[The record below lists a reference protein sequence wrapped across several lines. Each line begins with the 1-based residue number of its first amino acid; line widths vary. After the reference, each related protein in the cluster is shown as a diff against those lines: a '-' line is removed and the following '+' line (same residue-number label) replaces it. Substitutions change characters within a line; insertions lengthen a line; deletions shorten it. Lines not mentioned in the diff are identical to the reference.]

1 MMLLGA
7 SVTGCVPGAFLPG
20 SGGNGGG
27 ADTPPPAKACTPDAS
42 AAQLPSAVQGGINL
56 PALAVDGTPDR
67 PRFGYLEI
75 RQIETWEGGGHLLTP
90 LYATRGG
97 GMTVDTGAF
106 TLGGDLVPA
115 PSGWYASHLQ
125 LTGVKPDSEQ
135 YPPAGMESGGFNL
148 FIPAGQTGE
157 AFQLLLRD
165 VLRGDGTTG
174 DVAFAFCR
182 QPAPRVTAAF
192 KDGDAWRPATASVS
206 TGGPLVLRLAFTSDM
221 LASTVE
227 RALRGPHD
235 KDGGSMG
242 DWITALKWID
252 SRTVELTAAKPA
264 PVMRLNLE
272 GAQDK
277 YGLFVA
283 GGAPTLYAGEAPTVM
298 AVDLASGEQR
308 RLAELPLEPAGAT
321 LSVDGRWLRNTSQS
335 IRGGYSATQWQQQL
349 IDLTTGKAQLLKPA
363 DMSGYWLPSG
373 EVLTIMPDSERKSL
387 VMTRQS
393 VAGKVET
400 TTLADVPSYDTYV
413 GSPDG
418 KFVAVL
424 AHSGAQLAYPYVGAR
439 FLIISSDGKERRPL
453 TGAVQLYRPGQDG
466 GLFHE
471 AVWSPDGTRLAL
483 TQPTK
488 DGVSLLVADRAAG
501 TVRTIAESVPASDG
515 IATPLTWS
523 PDGSK
528 ILVGRA
534 LIDSAT
540 GKVVQQIAALTSYKP
555 RWSKDGDWLLF
566 QTELW
571 GEVTAYHLPTGKGTS
586 LGAGLPLGWNADGK
600 ALLIRWPGSAY
611 RTITGP

>member
-1 MMLLGA
+1 MPA
-7 SVTGCVPGAFLPG
+7 SGTPASGNPAADDTPGA
-20 SGGNGGG
+20 
-27 ADTPPPAKACTPDAS
+27 PPVKACTPDAS
-42 AAQLPSAVQGGINL
+42 AAQLPSAVGGINL

-67 PRFGYLEI
+67 PRFGYLTI
-75 RQIETWEGGGHLLTP
+75 TQIETWEGGGNLLTP
-90 LYATRGG
+90 LHATSGG

-106 TLGGDLVPA
+106 TLGGELMPA
-115 PSGWYASHLQ
+115 PTADWYASHFK

-148 FIPAGQTGE
+148 FIPAGQPGE

-165 VLRGDGTTG
+165 VLRNDGTTG
-174 DVAFAFCR
+174 DVAFTFCR
-182 QPAPRVTAAF
+182 QLAPRVTATY
-192 KDGDAWRPATASVS
+192 KDGDAWRPATASVPA
-206 TGGPLVLRLAFTSDM
+206 GGPLVLRLAFTSDM

-235 KDGGSMG
+235 KDGGSEG
-242 DWITALKWID
+242 DWITALRWID
-252 SRTVELTAAKPA
+252 SRTVELTTDKPA

-277 YGLFVA
+277 YGLSVA
-283 GGAPTLYAGEAPTVM
+283 GGAPTLYAGEAPAVM
-298 AVDLASGEQR
+298 AVDLASGEKH
-308 RLAELPLEPAGAT
+308 RLADLPLEPAGAT
-321 LSVDGRWLRNTSQS
+321 ISADGRWLRNTSQS

-349 IDLTTGKAQLLKPA
+349 IDLTTGKAQPLKPA
-363 DMSGYWLPSG
+363 EMSGYWLPSG
-373 EVLTIMPDSERKSL
+373 EVLTITADSERKNL

-393 VAGKVET
+393 VDGKLET
-400 TTLADVPSYDTYV
+400 TTLADVPSYDTYI

-424 AHSGAQLAYPYVGAR
+424 AHAGAQSAYPYVGAR
-439 FLIISSDGKERRPL
+439 FVIISSDGKERLPL
-453 TGAVQLYRPGQDG
+453 TGAVQLYRPGKDG
-466 GLFHE
+466 GLFHS

-483 TQPTK
+483 TQPNK
-488 DGVSLLVADRAAG
+488 DGISLVLADRAAG
-501 TVRTIAESVPASDG
+501 TVRTISESVPASDG

-523 PDGSK
+523 PDGTK

-555 RWSKDGDWLLF
+555 LWSRDGEWLLF
-566 QTELW
+566 QSELW
-571 GEVTAYHLPTGKGTS
+571 GDVTAYHLRTGKGTS

-600 ALLIRWPGSAY
+600 ALLIRWPSSAY
-611 RTITGP
+611 RTITGL